1 MGVDLLRRT
10 YDKTRR
16 HIEAAEKELLLKSV
30 KDASCVARDP
40 SKQELA
46 DAAQAMVRDVLQER
60 EDLANEVVDLHA
72 RLRAYENTAGDT
84 ARAQRLEE
92 LLEDCIDTLT
102 WLASGNEMC
111 YAHDVDVIARD
122 FRGRLDQ
129 LTAAED
135 DDD

>member
-1 MGVDLLRRT
+1 MNRGDLWAMEQQGWRFRPPTEEVL
-10 YDKTRR
+10 YVAN
-16 HIEAAEKELLLKSV
+16 EA
-30 KDASCVARDP
+30 
-40 SKQELA
+40 
-46 DAAQAMVRDVLQER
+46 
-60 EDLANEVVDLHA
+60 LANEVVDLHA

-92 LLEDCIDTLT
+92 LLKDCIDTLT

-129 LTAAED
+129 MNAGGD
-135 DDD
+135 DDV